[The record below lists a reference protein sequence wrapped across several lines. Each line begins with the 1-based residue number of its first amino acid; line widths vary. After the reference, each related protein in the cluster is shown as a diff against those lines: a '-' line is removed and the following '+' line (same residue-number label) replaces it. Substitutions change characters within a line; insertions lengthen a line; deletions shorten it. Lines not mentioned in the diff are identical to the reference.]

1 MDDREGGEGGRGIT
15 MLLLDRGGGDS
26 GRWEVKCLLSRVVHN
41 TMNRAY

>member
-1 MDDREGGEGGRGIT
+1 MIGREVRGEEGSQCFCWTGA
-15 MLLLDRGGGDS
+15 GGDS